1 MEDVIQI
8 QDQYYILATVSKT
21 AERNAVLKNGDTF
34 AVFDYSGDVAAYGLG
49 QQGLYHEGTRYLSRF
64 RLRLNGHNP
73 LLLSSR
79 VKDDNDIFGA
89 DLTNPDIPLDEE
101 HVLAHDLVHLFRARF
116 LWESTWHERIRL
128 WNYSRGPVHVS
139 LTFDVDADFA
149 DIFEVRGTARPRR
162 GTLLQPLL
170 RDSTMRLGYLGLD
183 GEERWTVFEWS
194 EPPKTVTAGVVRFEY
209 DLAPHSPATLA
220 VAIRCERQHRPVPP
234 VAYEIAESE
243 CTAANRR
250 ARAEYAL
257 VETSSE
263 RFNAWIRRSMTDLRM
278 LVSDTPYGPYPYA
291 GVPWFSTPF
300 GRDGI
305 ITALQTLWINPR
317 IARGVLEYLAA
328 TQADRIDEANDA
340 EPGKI
345 LHETRSSEMARLREV
360 PFGQYYGSVDSTPL
374 FVILAGAYFERTG
387 DLAFLRTLWPNVE
400 RALYWIDHYGD
411 RDGEGFVEYARQ
423 S

>member
-21 AERNAVLKNGDTF
+21 AERTAVLKNGDTF

-49 QQGLYHEGTRYLSRF
+49 QQGLYHEGTRYLSRL
-64 RLRLNGHNP
+64 RLRLNGHHP

-79 VKDDNDIFGA
+79 VRDDNDVFGA

-139 LTFDVDADFA
+139 LTFDIDADFA

-162 GTLLQPLL
+162 GTLLQPML
-170 RDSTMRLGYLGLD
+170 RDTTMRLGYLGLD
-183 GEERWTVFEWS
+183 GEERWTVFDWS

-234 VAYEIAESE
+234 VAYEIAESA
-243 CTAANRR
+243 CAAANQRT
-250 ARAEYAL
+250 RAEYAV

-263 RFNAWIRRSMTDLRM
+263 RFNAWIRRSMTDLR
-278 LVSDTPYGPYPYA
+278 
-291 GVPWFSTPF
+291 
-300 GRDGI
+300 
-305 ITALQTLWINPR
+305 
-317 IARGVLEYLAA
+317 
-328 TQADRIDEANDA
+328 
-340 EPGKI
+340 
-345 LHETRSSEMARLREV
+345 
-360 PFGQYYGSVDSTPL
+360 
-374 FVILAGAYFERTG
+374 
-387 DLAFLRTLWPNVE
+387 
-400 RALYWIDHYGD
+400 
-411 RDGEGFVEYARQ
+411 
-423 S
+423 